1 MMPAN
6 QAVSIPTTTTTNGLL
21 VDPLLPLRQRR
32 RNESKAAL
40 LLAAGLLVG
49 TAAVFLVAWPLDDQV
64 ELLDQPRQLLE
75 SLHTAPADAYL
86 IHHHHRHKPLWP
98 LSSRDVAGFML
109 AMLGLLIAA
118 GGGIGGG
125 GILVPI
131 YILVWNFTPKHAIPL
146 SNITVFGGAVANTAL
161 NWPKRHP
168 TADRPLIDWDLILVM
183 EPLTIAGALG
193 GAIFNKLLPEQLLC
207 VLLVVLLV
215 ATAVETLK
223 KARKMYMKE
232 SALLKSG
239 ESELTRLAQQQDDN
253 DGDDENDAEKGQD
266 EKAATAEPLATADLP
281 EDAQFA
287 VKPASSTG
295 PAKLPNQNDQNDEQ
309 DRRRAQLH
317 AILQAERVTPLY
329 NVQVLV
335 AMFVVVVA
343 MNVLK
348 GGGAFRSPLGIT
360 CGSAGFWLAQAAI
373 LAFILAV
380 AAHVRTYL
388 LQRYHLK
395 QRLQYPYVEG
405 DIEWNERN
413 SIVYPLVCT
422 LAGFFAG
429 MFGVGGG
436 IVKGPLMLAMGVHP
450 AVSAASSACMI
461 LFTSFSATTSFVVF
475 GLLRAD
481 YGVVCLLV
489 GFVTTWCGQV
499 AMNVLMQ
506 RTQRASYIAY
516 SIGGVVLLSA
526 LLMTVQSVLSMA
538 ERAEMQ
544 AAGVLVEKGIC
555 AK

>member
-6 QAVSIPTTTTTNGLL
+6 HAVSMPTTMTTNGLL
-21 VDPLLPLRQRR
+21 VEPLLPLRQRR
-32 RNESKAAL
+32 NESKAAFFL
-40 LLAAGLLVG
+40 SAGLLLG
-49 TAAVFLVAWPLDDQV
+49 TAAVFLVAWQPNDDQ
-64 ELLDQPRQLLE
+64 LQRQLLE
-75 SLHTAPADAYL
+75 SLQHTAPADPYL
-86 IHHHHRHKPLWP
+86 IHRHSHKPLWP
-98 LSSRDVAGFML
+98 LSSRDVAGFVL

-232 SALLKSG
+232 SALLKTG
-239 ESELTRLAQQQDDN
+239 ESELTRLAQQQDDDN
-253 DGDDENDAEKGQD
+253 DNDAEKGQD
-266 EKAATAEPLATADLP
+266 EKVTTAEPIKADLP

-287 VKPASSTG
+287 LKPTPSNGQESAQ
-295 PAKLPNQNDQNDEQ
+295 LPNQNDQNDDER
-309 DRRRAQLH
+309 DEHDDRRAQLH

-329 NVQVLV
+329 NVQILV

-343 MNVLK
+343 LNVLK

-489 GFVTTWCGQV
+489 GLVTTWCGQV
-499 AMNVLMQ
+499 AMNVLMA

-526 LLMTVQSVLSMA
+526 LLMTMQSVLSMA

-544 AAGVLVEKGIC
+544 AAGVLVEPKGIC